1 MNTSTTKS
9 QICKAIFLFFLL
21 LRLSDV
27 FAQDELYVADEYSFV
42 RASHLA
48 ICHEWRF
55 NIDYLKKV
63 TGYVWPIQTLD
74 HGQMVKLHSYVNGY
88 HDGNIV
94 GTTIMFVMNSNLTYV
109 ISFGTE
115 PRSKTAIFIVSQISN
130 GEPKLICNQT
140 VDKIRVPNDNNLF
153 LEEAGNEDISLVIE
167 DKLYVRSIYFL
178 SGGVPLK
185 LFHVDDYKIKSITN

>member
-1 MNTSTTKS
+1 MNTINTKS
-9 QICKAIFLFFLL
+9 RIYKPVFLFFLL

-27 FAQDELYVADEYSFV
+27 LAQEELYVADEYSFV

-48 ICHEWRF
+48 MCHEWRF
-55 NIDYLKKV
+55 NIDYLQKV

-74 HGQMVKLHSYVNGY
+74 HGQMVKLHSHVRGY

-94 GTTIMFVMNSNLTYV
+94 GTTIMFVLNSNLTYV
-109 ISFGTE
+109 ISIGTE
-115 PRSKTAIFIVSQISN
+115 TRSKTAILIVSQISN
-130 GEPKLICNQT
+130 GEPKLTYNQT

-167 DKLYVRSIYFL
+167 DKIYIRSIYFL
-178 SGGVPLK
+178 SGGIPLK
-185 LFHVDDYKIKSITN
+185 LYHVGDYKIN